1 MGKHWTQS
9 AGHGSKQR
17 EGDTSRGLCETGL
30 TQNERGMK
38 QLVSSWMGAN
48 SSWGSFFPFFL
59 KMYLFYFYVC
69 MCLHVCMLPQ
79 VCRCPERL
87 KRLSDALELEL
98 PGDCDQS
105 RAENRTSVLFRSCTG
120 SQPPVF
126 ANSEG
131 HFFRL

>member
-9 AGHGSKQR
+9 AGYGSKQR
-17 EGDTSRGLCETGL
+17 EGNTSRGLCEMGL
-30 TQNERGMK
+30 TQNERGIK

-48 SSWGSFFPFFL
+48 LFLGIFLSFFSKDVLILFL
-59 KMYLFYFYVC
+59 C
-69 MCLHVCMLPQ
+69 VCMLPH

-105 RAENRTSVLFRSCTG
+105 HAENRTSVLFRSCTG
-120 SQPPVF
+120 SQPPVL